1 MLGLLVFVS
10 TVVVLVNGEL
20 TEHNM
25 YTREDASG
33 EGQCSWYI
41 AIASLWVD
49 QKHRHALAIRT
60 IVWPIQ
66 P

>member
-20 TEHNM
+20 TEHNI

-33 EGQCSWYI
+33 EGQC
-41 AIASLWVD
+41 
-49 QKHRHALAIRT
+49 
-60 IVWPIQ
+60 P
-66 P
+66 